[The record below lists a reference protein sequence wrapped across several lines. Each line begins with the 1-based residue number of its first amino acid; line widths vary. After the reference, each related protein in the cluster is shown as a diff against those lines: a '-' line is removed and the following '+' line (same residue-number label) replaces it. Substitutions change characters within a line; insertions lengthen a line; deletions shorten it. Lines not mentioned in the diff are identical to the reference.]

1 MAGLKFAL
9 DKEKYEI
16 DLDKVTLGE
25 GRFLKQEFGM
35 KSYEDLGL
43 YDPDPDILVGLLA
56 VCIKREHPE
65 MSEADV
71 LAKVEAIPNGDFFK
85 QAAKQ
90 LEAERKKAEAALED
104 PQPAG
109 GNASAP
115 AANGGS
121 SATRRKTPG
130 ARSSR
135 KS

>member
-65 MSEADV
+65 LSEADV

-90 LEAERKKAEAALED
+90 LEAERKKAEAALEN

-109 GNASAP
+109 GSTS
-115 AANGGS
+115 ANGGS
-121 SATRRKTPG
+121 SATPRKTRG
-130 ARSSR
+130 ARSSQ